1 MTDIGFSTGCLYK
14 TKLSYFEMISLYRK
28 IGAMA
33 IELSFASKKEL
44 DNFKLSND
52 IIKLLDHFSYI
63 TIHAPWIE
71 INYDLNSNSEKV
83 IEKIR
88 KLYEEL
94 PIKGIVIHPDCIGNF
109 EFLESLKLPFLL
121 ENMNK
126 GTVVGIRPE
135 HFKKFINNFELDFV
149 FDLQHAFEHDQTMSI
164 AKELIDVMGN
174 KIKHLHV
181 SGQNNVTR
189 HLPVIDSDNKTE
201 IIQTLKMCPNVPV
214 ICEGIMLDNFGERAT
229 KELKFIKEN
238 L

>member
-1 MTDIGFSTGCLYK
+1 MTAIGFSTGCLYK
-14 TKLSYFEMISLYRK
+14 TKLSYLEKISLYKK
-28 IGAMA
+28 IGAAA

-71 INYDLNSNSEKV
+71 INYDLNLDSEKV
-83 IEKIR
+83 IEKIGR
-88 KLYEEL
+88 LYEEL

-126 GTVVGIRPE
+126 GSAAGISPE
-135 HFKKFINNFELDFV
+135 HFKKFVNNFGLDFV
-149 FDLQHAFEHDQTMSI
+149 FDLQHAFEHDQTMDI
-164 AKELIDVMGN
+164 AEELISVMKS
-174 KIKHLHV
+174 KIKHLHI
-181 SGQNNVTR
+181 SGQDNITR
-189 HLPVIDSDNKTE
+189 HLPVINSDNKTE
-201 IIQTLKMCPNVPV
+201 IMQTLKICPSVPI
-214 ICEGIMLDNFGERAT
+214 ICEGIMLDNFEERAT
-229 KELKFIKEN
+229 KELKFIQEN